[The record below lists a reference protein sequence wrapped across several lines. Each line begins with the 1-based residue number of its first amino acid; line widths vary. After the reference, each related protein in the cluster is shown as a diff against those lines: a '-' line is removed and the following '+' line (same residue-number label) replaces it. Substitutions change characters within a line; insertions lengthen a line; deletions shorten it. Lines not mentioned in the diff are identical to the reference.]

1 MREGRFTTVWRLGGQ
16 ARLLQLGQYPRHGI
30 VDVAGAVGDLQMLHQ
45 RLRVVDIRL
54 NAVGHQHAIDV
65 VPAIGRHRHGRHGGA
80 VLAAGD
86 ADDGG
91 LAAAAGHLLA
101 HPLQHP
107 GKLELYV
114 ESAHV
119 IPPVNG

>member
-1 MREGRFTTVWRLGGQ
+1 MREGRFHRLAAGGQ
-16 ARLLQLGQYPRHGI
+16 ARLLQLGQHPCHGI

-65 VPAIGRHRHGRHGGA
+65 VSAIGRHRHGRHGGA

-86 ADDGG
+86 T
-91 LAAAAGHLLA
+91 AAAAGHLLA